1 MWSTGSEPGLEVTAI
16 HPIHR
21 RLLAEDLIRLRR
33 SDEQRRYAAAQRRG
47 RIDPN
52 PHQIDAVVFAL
63 RRIPEGGCILADEVG
78 LGKTIEAGLVIAQL
92 LAEGMRRV
100 LLVVPKSL
108 QGQWHT
114 ELYSL
119 FGIEAR
125 EGKLDPDS
133 FEGSGVFLVH
143 RELASGVKGA
153 SILKTVDPFDLIVV
167 DEAHEIFAGV
177 YKRFDKEGI
186 YSEDSREAVTAGRVR
201 ELVKRGGTPVLLLTA
216 TPIQNSLAELWGL
229 VQYVEPTGT
238 LLGRLSTFRELF
250 CDGSDR
256 IVLPEQALELRR
268 RLATVMQRTL
278 RRQAQEFLEVPF
290 VERQTRLI
298 EYSMSP
304 EEKSLYNDVTAWLMK
319 PDLCAFRGS
328 QRLLLIGFHR
338 RMASSLPALAASLDK
353 VAHRLRAQ
361 LTRTQKV
368 ESKLEPADFS
378 LAEDFAHD
386 LEEDV
391 SEFELA
397 VLPELRRA
405 ESQAVSEPEASP
417 AVERI
422 RAELEQVETFAARAR
437 SLPHDSKARCLL
449 DTLRV
454 IRERAARDQGTGRAI
469 VFTESLTT
477 QAYIRDLL
485 LEDGRQ
491 PEDITL
497 FRGDNETPEALRALD
512 RWENEVASSLP
523 AGNRPS
529 REVALRLALVHEFR
543 ERSKVFISTE
553 AGAKGLNLQFCDTLI
568 NYDLPWNPQRIEQRI
583 GRIHRYGQRRGVTVM
598 SFLARENETQ
608 RLMFDIL
615 SQKLDLFGKVL
626 DSSDTI
632 LHVPSNHSP
641 QPLISGIGAGYESQ
655 LRRIFDQAR
664 SVDDV
669 IHELQG
675 LRMDIETKREEFDA
689 EQSRAAEL
697 VEERLDD
704 TLRAVFRKYEHELPA
719 ELAGL
724 DADIERVVAGFLTAI
739 GAAFDRSEMPG
750 RVALRIH
757 PAPRLP
763 KDYRNGGE
771 VMIGDTRDLR
781 DGDVLHTAHP
791 LVRAAIDEARVA
803 SSRPFHVRLGA
814 ADRRL
819 PEPLAGLRG
828 RRGHLVVTKIAYRG
842 IESVDQ
848 IITTGMLEGAVE
860 PLDSQTVE
868 ALLSLAASDRD
879 APEAFA
885 LPATLEDAV
894 GDAVIEN
901 QNATARS
908 DRDRFERMLRQLD
921 RYVEDQAMLLR
932 RKQAVFEE
940 RIDEAERRSERALTA
955 GGRAQEEEIIA
966 SCRRQI
972 EQLNARIATLQN
984 GDDPDY
990 QLWRGR
996 LHERRFRKAR
1006 VERILEIAFEIAG
1019 AASEPC

>member
-1 MWSTGSEPGLEVTAI
+1 MNGT

-21 RLLAEDLIRLRR
+21 RLLAEDLTRLRR
-33 SDEQRRYAAAQRRG
+33 SDEHRRYAAAQRRG

-92 LAEGMRRV
+92 LAEGTRRV

-108 QGQWHT
+108 LGQWQT

-125 EGKLDPDS
+125 EGRLDPDS

-143 RELASGVKGA
+143 RELAGGTKGA
-153 SILKTVDPFDLIVV
+153 SILKTVDPFELIVV
-167 DEAHEIFAGV
+167 DEAHEIFSGV
-177 YKRFDKEGI
+177 YKRFDKEGT
-186 YSEDSREAVTAGRVR
+186 YNDDSREAVTAGRVR

-238 LLGRLSTFRELF
+238 LLGKLPTFRELF

-256 IVLPEQALELRR
+256 TVLPDQARELRR
-268 RLATVMQRTL
+268 RLAIVMQRTL

-290 VERQTRLI
+290 VERQTRMI
-298 EYSMSP
+298 EYSMSA
-304 EEKSLYNDVTAWLMK
+304 EEKSLYNDVTKWLMK

-338 RMASSLPALAASLDK
+338 RMASSLAALAASLDK
-353 VAHRLRAQ
+353 VANRLRAQ
-361 LTRTQKV
+361 LTRIERV
-368 ESKLEPADFS
+368 ESNERS
-378 LAEDFAHD
+378 LVEDFAHD
-386 LEEDV
+386 FEEDT
-391 SEFELA
+391 SEFEAPA
-397 VLPELRRA
+397 VI
-405 ESQAVSEPEASP
+405 EPEPSP
-417 AVERI
+417 AVERV
-422 RAELEQVETFAARAR
+422 RAELEQVEGFAKRSS

-449 DTLRV
+449 DALRV
-454 IRERAARDQGTGRAI
+454 VRERASRDQGTGRAI

-477 QAYIRDLL
+477 QSYLRDLL
-485 LEDGRQ
+485 LENGHR

-497 FRGDNETPEALRALD
+497 FRGDNETPEARTALD
-512 RWENEVASSLP
+512 YWEKEVASSLP

-598 SFLARENETQ
+598 SFLARENEAQ
-608 RLMFDIL
+608 RLTFDIL

-626 DSSDTI
+626 DSSDAI
-632 LHVPSNHSP
+632 LHVPQSNFP
-641 QPLISGIGAGYESQ
+641 QSLISEIGVDFEAQ
-655 LRRIFDQAR
+655 LRRIYDQAR
-664 SVDDV
+664 SIDD
-669 IHELQG
+669 ITHELQG
-675 LRMDIETKREEFDA
+675 LRAKIEAKRDEFDA

-704 TLRAVFRKYEHELPA
+704 TLRAVFRKYEHELPG

-724 DADIERVVAGFLTAI
+724 DADLEHMVVGFMTAT
-739 GAAFDRSEMPG
+739 GVVFERSEMPG
-750 RVALRIH
+750 RVVLHIH
-757 PAPRLP
+757 PGAKLP
-763 KDYRNGGE
+763 EDYRDGGE
-771 VMIGDTRDLR
+771 VMIGDTKDLR

-791 LVRAAIDEARVA
+791 LVRAAIDDARDA
-803 SSRPFHVRLGA
+803 SARPFKVRFAGR
-814 ADRRL
+814 DHPL
-819 PEPLAGLRG
+819 PESLAGLQG

-848 IITTGMLEGAVE
+848 LVTTALLEDSVD
-860 PLDSQTVE
+860 PLDAEIVE
-868 ALLSLAASDRD
+868 ALLSMVASDHEMPGSY
-879 APEAFA
+879 APPAALEEAVA
-885 LPATLEDAV
+885 DAV
-894 GDAVIEN
+894 LEN
-901 QNATARS
+901 QAATAIS
-908 DRDRFERMLRQLD
+908 DRDRFDRMLWQLD
-921 RYVEDQAMLLR
+921 RYVEDQALLLR
-932 RKQAVFEE
+932 RKEAAIQE
-940 RIDEAERRSERALTA
+940 RIDEAERRRERSLTA
-955 GGRAQEEEIIA
+955 GGRAKDDEDIR
-966 SCRRQI
+966 SYNRQI
-972 EQLNARIATLQN
+972 EHLVERIAKLEK

-990 QLWRGR
+990 QLWRNR
-996 LHERRFRKAR
+996 LHERRFRKPQ
-1006 VERILEIAFEIAG
+1006 VHRILEVEFEITG
-1019 AASEPC
+1019 AAPQPC

>member
-1 MWSTGSEPGLEVTAI
+1 MNGN

-21 RLLAEDLIRLRR
+21 RLLAEDLTRLRR
-33 SDEQRRYAAAQRRG
+33 SDEHRRYAAAQRRG

-92 LAEGMRRV
+92 LAEGSRRV
-100 LLVVPKSL
+100 LLIVPKSL
-108 QGQWHT
+108 LGQWQT
-114 ELYSL
+114 ELYTL

-125 EGKLDPDS
+125 EGRQDPDS

-143 RELASGVKGA
+143 RELAGGSKGA

-177 YKRFDKEGI
+177 YKRFDKEGT
-186 YSEDSREAVTAGRVR
+186 YKDDSSQAVTAGRVR

-238 LLGRLSTFRELF
+238 LLGKLPTFRELF

-256 IVLPEQALELRR
+256 TVLPDQIHELRK
-268 RLATVMQRTL
+268 RLTVVMQRTL

-304 EEKSLYNDVTAWLMK
+304 PEKSLYNDVTSWLMK

-338 RMASSLPALAASLDK
+338 RMASSLAALTASLDK
-353 VAHRLRAQ
+353 VALRLRAQ
-361 LTRTQKV
+361 LTRVQRS
-368 ESKLEPADFS
+368 ESFDRLIV
-378 LAEDFAHD
+378 EDFFHD
-386 LEEDV
+386 LEEDA
-391 SEFELA
+391 SEFDAPEA
-397 VLPELRRA
+397 VQPEVSPEPLPE
-405 ESQAVSEPEASP
+405 SSP
-417 AVERI
+417 DIERV
-422 RAELEQVETFAARAR
+422 RAELEQVEQFVKRSAA
-437 SLPHDSKARCLL
+437 LPHDSKARCLL
-449 DTLRV
+449 DALRV
-454 IRERAARDQGTGRAI
+454 VSERGVSGQGTGRAI

-477 QAYIRDLL
+477 QGYLRDLL
-485 LEDGRQ
+485 LENGYR

-497 FRGDNETPEALRALD
+497 FRGDNETPEAHRALD
-512 RWENEVASSLP
+512 QWEKEVAPSLP
-523 AGNRPS
+523 PGNRPS

-543 ERSKVFISTE
+543 ERSRVFISTE
-553 AGAKGLNLQFCDTLI
+553 AGAKGLNLQFCDSLI

-608 RLMFDIL
+608 RLMFEIL

-626 DSSDTI
+626 DNSDAI
-632 LHVPSNHSP
+632 LHEPATSSP
-641 QPLISGIGAGYESQ
+641 QSLISGIGVDFEAQ
-655 LRRIFDQAR
+655 LRRIYDQAR

-669 IHELQG
+669 THELQG
-675 LRMDIETKREEFDA
+675 LRDKVEAKREEFNA

-704 TLRAVFRKYEHELPA
+704 TLRAVFRKYEHELPG

-724 DADIERVVAGFLTAI
+724 DADIERMVAGFLTAI
-739 GAAFDRSEMPG
+739 GAPFERSAVPG
-750 RVALRIH
+750 RVVIH
-757 PAPRLP
+757 IAPAEQLP
-763 KDYRNGGE
+763 VGYRAGGD
-771 VMIGDTRDLR
+771 VVIGDTRDLR
-781 DGDVLHTAHP
+781 DGDILHNAHP
-791 LVRAAIDEARVA
+791 LVQAAIDEARHA
-803 SSRPFHVRLGA
+803 SSRPRKVRFAGG
-814 ADRRL
+814 DTPL
-819 PEPLAGLRG
+819 PESLTGLQGCRG
-828 RRGHLVVTKIAYRG
+828 RLVVTKIAYRG

-848 IITTGMLEGAVE
+848 LVTTALIEGSSE

-868 ALLSLAASDRD
+868 TLLSLVVLDHD
-879 APEAFA
+879 APGPFAPSPALEAA
-885 LPATLEDAV
+885 VEDAV
-894 GDAVIEN
+894 FEN
-901 QNATARS
+901 QAAVAVS
-908 DRDRFERMLRQLD
+908 DRDRFERMLWQLD
-921 RYVEDQAMLLR
+921 RYIEDQALLVR
-932 RKQAVFEE
+932 RKQAAIEE
-940 RIDEAERRSERALTA
+940 KIDEAERRRDRALTA
-955 GGRAQEEEIIA
+955 AVRANEEQTIQA
-966 SCRRQI
+966 FRQQI
-972 EQLNARIATLQN
+972 KHLEERIAKLES

-990 QLWRGR
+990 QLWRNR
-996 LHERRFRKAR
+996 LHERRFRRPQVQR
-1006 VERILEIAFEIAG
+1006 VLEVEFEIAEE
-1019 AASEPC
+1019 ARQSC

>member
-1 MWSTGSEPGLEVTAI
+1 MNGI

-21 RLLAEDLIRLRR
+21 RLLAEDLTRLRR
-33 SDEQRRYAAAQRRG
+33 SDEHRRYAAAQRRG

-92 LAEGMRRV
+92 LAEGIRRV

-108 QGQWHT
+108 QGQWQT

-119 FGIEAR
+119 FGIETR
-125 EGKLDPDS
+125 EGRLDPDS

-143 RELASGVKGA
+143 RELAGGTKGA

-177 YKRFDKEGI
+177 YKRFDKEGT
-186 YSEDSREAVTAGRVR
+186 YDDDSREAVTAGRVR

-238 LLGRLSTFRELF
+238 LLGKLPTFRELF

-256 IVLPEQALELRR
+256 TVLPDQAPELRR
-268 RLATVMQRTL
+268 RLAVVMQRTL
-278 RRQAQEFLEVPF
+278 RRQAQEFLEIPF

-304 EEKSLYNDVTAWLMK
+304 EEKSLYNDVTAWLMR

-328 QRLLLIGFHR
+328 QRILLIGFHR
-338 RMASSLPALAASLDK
+338 RMASSLAALTASLEK
-353 VAHRLRAQ
+353 VASRLRSR
-361 LTRTQKV
+361 LTRGRKV
-368 ESKLEPADFS
+368 EPEERW
-378 LAEDFAHD
+378 LAEVVGHDFAQDFGQD
-386 LEEDV
+386 LEEDT
-391 SEFELA
+391 SEFEAQA
-397 VLPELRRA
+397 VAEPEL
-405 ESQAVSEPEASP
+405 SP
-417 AVERI
+417 AEDRT
-422 RAELEQVETFAARAR
+422 RAELEQVERFAQRSA

-449 DTLRV
+449 EALGI

-477 QAYIRDLL
+477 QGYLRELL
-485 LEDGRQ
+485 LENGFGA
-491 PEDITL
+491 EEITV
-497 FRGDNETPEALRALD
+497 FRGDNETAEARGALEQ
-512 RWENEVASSLP
+512 WEKEVASSLP

-529 REVALRLALVHEFR
+529 REVALRLALVHQFR

-598 SFLARENETQ
+598 SFLARENEAQ
-608 RLMFDIL
+608 RLTFEIL

-626 DSSDTI
+626 DSSDAV
-632 LHVPSNHSP
+632 LHVPANNFP
-641 QPLISGIGAGYESQ
+641 QSLIAGIGFDFEAQ
-655 LRRIFDQAR
+655 LRRIYDQAR

-669 IHELQG
+669 THELQG
-675 LRMDIETKREEFDA
+675 LRAEIGAKREEFDA

-704 TLRAVFRKYEHELPA
+704 TLRAVFRKYEHELPGQ
-719 ELAGL
+719 LAGL
-724 DADIERVVAGFLTAI
+724 DADLERMVAGFLTAT
-739 GAAFDRSEMPG
+739 GVNFDRAEIPG
-750 RVALRIH
+750 RVVLHLH
-757 PAPRLP
+757 PAAQLP
-763 KDYRNGGE
+763 EDYRDGGE
-771 VMIGDTRDLR
+771 VVIGDSRDLS

-791 LVRAAIDEARVA
+791 LIRAAIDEARSA
-803 SSRPFHVRLGA
+803 SGRPFKVQFASDGRP
-814 ADRRL
+814 L
-819 PEPLAGLRG
+819 PESLAGLQG

-842 IESVDQ
+842 IEAVDQLVATAVLDGSVD
-848 IITTGMLEGAVE
+848 
-860 PLDSQTVE
+860 PLDAQTVE
-868 ALLSLAASDRD
+868 DLLSLAARDQD
-879 APEAFA
+879 APGAYA
-885 LPATLEDAV
+885 PPQGLEDAV
-894 GDAVIEN
+894 AEAVREN
-901 QNATARS
+901 QAAVAIT
-908 DRDRFERMLRQLD
+908 DRDRFNRMLGQLD
-921 RYVEDQAMLLR
+921 RYVEDQALLLR
-932 RKQAVFEE
+932 RKQATIEE
-940 RIDEAERRSERALTA
+940 KIEEAERRRDRALTA
-955 GGRAQEEEIIA
+955 AGRTNEEEAIQHY
-966 SCRRQI
+966 RRQI
-972 EQLNARIATLQN
+972 RHLGDRIATLES

-990 QLWRGR
+990 QLWRNR
-996 LHERRFRKAR
+996 LHERRFRKPE
-1006 VERILEIAFEIAG
+1006 VHRILEVEFEIT
-1019 AASEPC
+1019 EPPAC

>member
-1 MWSTGSEPGLEVTAI
+1 LNGA

-33 SDEQRRYAAAQRRG
+33 SDEHRRYAAAQRRG

-92 LAEGMRRV
+92 LAEGTRRV

-108 QGQWHT
+108 LGQWQT

-125 EGKLDPDS
+125 EGQLDPDS

-143 RELASGVKGA
+143 RELAGGTKGA
-153 SILKTVDPFDLIVV
+153 SILKTVDPFELIVV
-167 DEAHEIFAGV
+167 DEAHEIFASV
-177 YKRFDKEGI
+177 YKRFDKQGT
-186 YSEDSREAVTAGRVR
+186 YNDDSREAVTAGRVR
-201 ELVKRGGTPVLLLTA
+201 ELVKRGGSPVLLLTA

-238 LLGRLSTFRELF
+238 LLGKLPTFRELF

-256 IVLPEQALELRR
+256 AVLPDQARELRR

-278 RRQAQEFLEVPF
+278 RRQAQEFLELPF

-304 EEKSLYNDVTAWLMK
+304 DEKALYNDVTAWLMR

-338 RMASSLPALAASLDK
+338 RMASSLAALAASLNK
-353 VAHRLRAQ
+353 VAGRLRTR
-361 LTRTQKV
+361 LTHIENAEAYERSLF
-368 ESKLEPADFS
+368 EDFAADLEDDIAEFELPAVIEPEPS
-378 LAEDFAHD
+378 LAED
-386 LEEDV
+386 
-391 SEFELA
+391 
-397 VLPELRRA
+397 
-405 ESQAVSEPEASP
+405 
-417 AVERI
+417 RI
-422 RAELEQVETFAARAR
+422 RAELELVERFAKRSA

-449 DTLRV
+449 DALRV
-454 IRERAARDQGTGRAI
+454 VRERASNDQGTGRAI

-477 QAYIRDLL
+477 QAYLRDLL
-485 LEDGRQ
+485 LENGYQSD
-491 PEDITL
+491 EITL
-497 FRGDNETPEALRALD
+497 FSGDNERPGAHAALD
-512 RWENEVASSLP
+512 QWEKEVASALP
-523 AGNRPS
+523 ARNRPS

-598 SFLARENETQ
+598 SFLARENEAQ
-608 RLMFDIL
+608 RLTFEIL

-626 DSSDTI
+626 DSSDSI
-632 LHVPSNHSP
+632 LHVPSNKFP
-641 QPLISGIGAGYESQ
+641 QSLISGIGFDFEAQ
-655 LRRIFDQAR
+655 LRRIYDQAR
-664 SVDDV
+664 SVEDV
-669 IHELQG
+669 THELQG
-675 LRMDIETKREEFDA
+675 LRAEIEAKREEFDA

-704 TLRAVFRKYEHELPA
+704 TLRAVFRKYEHELPG

-724 DADIERVVAGFLTAI
+724 DADLERAVTTYLTAI
-739 GAAFDRSEMPG
+739 GVTFDRTEVPG
-750 RVALRIH
+750 RVVLHIH
-757 PAPRLP
+757 PGRQLP
-763 KDYRNGGE
+763 EDYRDGGE
-771 VMIGDTRDLR
+771 VMIGDTKDLR

-791 LVRAAIDEARVA
+791 LVRAAIDEARDA
-803 SSRPFHVRLGA
+803 SGRPFKVRFGGEGQA
-814 ADRRL
+814 L
-819 PEPLAGLRG
+819 PESLANLHG

-848 IITTGMLEGAVE
+848 IVTTALLEDSVD
-860 PLDSQTVE
+860 PLDPQTVE
-868 ALLSLAASDRD
+868 ALLSLGASDRD
-879 APEAFA
+879 APGVYAAPADLEEAVA
-885 LPATLEDAV
+885 E
-894 GDAVIEN
+894 AVIEN
-901 QNATARS
+901 QAAVAVS
-908 DRDRFERMLRQLD
+908 DRDRFDRMLWQLD
-921 RYVEDQAMLLR
+921 RYVEDQALLLR
-932 RKQAVFEE
+932 RKQAALEE
-940 RIDEAERRSERALTA
+940 KIEEAERRRDRALTA
-955 GGRAQEEEIIA
+955 GGRAKEEEGILHF
-966 SCRRQI
+966 RRQVRH
-972 EQLNARIATLQN
+972 LDDRIATLER
-984 GDDPDY
+984 GEDPDY
-990 QLWRGR
+990 QLWRNR
-996 LHERRFRKAR
+996 LHERRFRKPE
-1006 VERILEIAFEIAG
+1006 VHRILEVEFEITG
-1019 AASEPC
+1019 ALSQPC